1 MVEFEKVAA
10 PLENPD
16 PSKYLDASN
25 YQTLEAAV
33 NAARMSSTY
42 TGVYIPAGEWTM
54 TGQIT
59 LYGKALDI
67 VGAGMWYTKL
77 VPAGS
82 NGSAGFS
89 IQS

>member
-1 MVEFEKVAA
+1 M
-10 PLENPD
+10 
-16 PSKYLDASN
+16 SN
-25 YQTLEAAV
+25 
-33 NAARMSSTY
+33 TY

-82 NGSAGFS
+82 NGSAGF
-89 IQS
+89 QSEWNRRNKFVNYLLGVREETEVTDRKVSSLIRQQE